1 MADLEEIVT
10 AVTEPVGLAAEAA
23 AAALKTVLD
32 ALAGK

>member
-10 AVTEPVGLAAEAA
+10 VVTAPVGLAAEAA
-23 AAALKTVLD
+23 AAALKAVLD